1 MVVFAALLTLFSHSA
16 VGPTAPQS
24 PRLGHTHFIDTP
36 EVLSIAA
43 QPGGH
48 RFVATFM
55 DSSVRIY
62 DAATLKKIKV
72 FRGHPFP
79 PHACAWSRDGKF
91 IATGDESARV
101 FVWNLATGKRVA
113 AFRVHTKGIENLS
126 FNQDGS
132 MLVSTGQ
139 DDVMKIY
146 DLKKNRVL
154 RTIDSNGAGIY
165 GGEFA
170 PRVNIIAV
178 ATLSESARIY
188 SPTGTII
195 YTMNSNSGGAFDCD
209 YNAAGTMLITAG
221 KDGNLVLWDPKDAK
235 RLGTL
240 RGHEDQVLHAALAPS
255 GRVAASS
262 SDDRSVRVWDT
273 KTLKQIGILEQQ
285 DAQGSPVRFTGDGKY
300 LLSADIGNRLEVT
313 PIVPPQPAPEPPKT
327 VRKKTRYVR
336 RRRR

>member
-1 MVVFAALLTLFSHSA
+1 MVVFAALLALA
-16 VGPTAPQS
+16 VHNTAAPTTPVV
-24 PRLGHTHFIDTP
+24 PTLGHPQLIDTP
-36 EVLSIAA
+36 EVLSFAA

-48 RFVATFM
+48 LFAATFM

-62 DAATLKKIKV
+62 DAATLKKVKV

-79 PHACAWSRDGKF
+79 AHASAWSRDGKF
-91 IATGDESARV
+91 LATGDESARV
-101 FVWNLATGKRVA
+101 IVWNIANGERVA
-113 AFRVHTKGIENLS
+113 QFRVHTKGIENLS

-132 MLVSTGQ
+132 MLVSTGN
-139 DDVMKIY
+139 DDVLKIY
-146 DLKKNRVL
+146 DLHTKKVL

-170 PRVNIIAV
+170 PRVNILAA
-178 ATLSESARIY
+178 ATLNESARIY

-221 KDGNLVLWDPKDAK
+221 KDGNLILWDPKDAK

-273 KTLKQIGILEQQ
+273 KTFKQIGMLQQQ

-300 LLSADIGNRLEVT
+300 LLSADINNKLEVT
-313 PIVPPQPAPEPPKT
+313 AITPAQPAPEPPK
-327 VRKKTRYVR
+327 VAKRKR
-336 RRRR
+336 RR